1 MEKRSRGRPKKLSRK
16 EFEQFV
22 FDYFDYIYNSQKE
35 DNSDVP
41 TLYGFYRYVN
51 EVVPCAYKTIQRCF
65 NEYCPDIKKDFEE
78 MRSNL
83 LVRGTSLGK
92 YQPTIVIF
100 ALKNWCHWKDNP
112 TDTSINADDIRQ
124 DELSKSLEEM
134 AKELESDD

>member
-1 MEKRSRGRPKKLSRK
+1 MEKRSRGQPKKFTR
-16 EFEQFV
+16 EQFEQFV
-22 FDYFDYIYNSQKE
+22 IDYFEYIYNSQSENKA
-35 DNSDVP
+35 DVP
-41 TLYGFYRYVN
+41 TFYGFYRYVN
-51 EVVPCAYKTIQRCF
+51 DIIPCSYRTIRYTF
-65 NEYCPDIKKDFEE
+65 DEYLPELKKEFEE

-112 TDTSINADDIRQ
+112 VDVSFSTDDSKQ
-124 DELSKSLEEM
+124 DELSKSLESM